1 MLNER
6 VSTRVSSREIDEGL
20 RNYMLKVYNY
30 MTGGLIVTALTVYL
44 LVATGAIA
52 SLFSFSPEGVSL
64 SFLGWIVTVSP
75 IIVVLY
81 FGHAVRSAS
90 LSKVKTV
97 FWLFSALMG
106 ASIAPIVLA
115 YTGTSVTRVFLI
127 SAATFGSM
135 SIYGYT
141 TKRNLTGVGS
151 FLLMGLIGII
161 IASIVNIFWASSA
174 LYFTTSIIGVA
185 IFVGLTAY
193 DTQKI
198 RRMYAEGDEDYVER
212 SAVSGALDLYMDFI
226 NLFIYLLRLI
236 GDRR

>member
-6 VSTRVSSREIDEGL
+6 VSARVSGRDIDEGL
-20 RNYMLKVYNY
+20 RSYMLKVYNY
-30 MTGGLIVTALTVYL
+30 MTGGLIVTALTVYFL
-44 LVATGAIA
+44 LATGAVA
-52 SLFSFSPEGVSL
+52 ALFNISSEGVSL
-64 SFLGWIVTVSP
+64 SMLGWFVTISP

-81 FGHAVRSAS
+81 FGYSVRSAS
-90 LSKVKTV
+90 ISQVKTV

-106 ASIAPIVLA
+106 ASIAPIMLV
-115 YTGTSVTRVFLI
+115 YTGASVTRVFLI

-141 TKRNLTGVGS
+141 TKRDLTGMGS
-151 FLLMGLIGII
+151 FLFMGLIGII
-161 IASIVNIFWASSA
+161 IASVVNIFWASSA
-174 LYFTTSIIGVA
+174 LYFAISVIGVV

-198 RRMYAEGDEDYVER
+198 RRMYVEGDEDYATR
-212 SAVSGALDLYMDFI
+212 AAVSGALELYMDFI

-236 GDRR
+236 GDRK